1 MSSITRIT
9 HEGLQRQLWIHYLSK
24 EPLLV
29 NGTFGIGKSWTV
41 RQVARE
47 IAKEKGREYVEWNQL
62 SFEERV
68 NVIENP
74 GRFFVMKDSRAS
86 EMDPTDFKGIPEK
99 RDGFHVWEPPQEV
112 HYFSQDKAD
121 GILFLDEY
129 NHGHG
134 QVQST
139 LQKLIH
145 TREAGDT
152 GLNSNVGIFGA
163 GNLLSDRSNAKQV
176 NEAFQDRA
184 SQFILE
190 PPTPETWEEWA
201 TKAGISPGIIGY
213 VKFSGNLHSPAIG
226 EPQQK
231 SVTPRGYEK
240 LSELIEIVEQV
251 ENQPSTSTSVF
262 ENVDKRDVLYETAA
276 GRLGEGIAAEL
287 VPYLYLSENYSAEN
301 LFQNP
306 ETVDLPLAP
315 EETDTRSA
323 IISNLVTRY
332 ENEEDSEEKAGKLE
346 SILVLANRFRIEVEK
361 GGNGNEHAIMA
372 LTLAQRHDPDLFKKK
387 AINSEAYRELAPKV
401 NRILN
406 IEE

>member
-1 MSSITRIT
+1 MSSITRIS
-9 HEGLQRQLWIHYLSK
+9 HEGLQRQLWIHYEAK

-41 RQVARE
+41 RQVAKE
-47 IAKEKGREYVEWNQL
+47 IAENRGREFVEWNRL
-62 SFEERV
+62 TFEERV
-68 NVIENP
+68 SVIEEP
-74 GRFFVMKDSRAS
+74 RRYFVLKDARAS

-99 RDGFHVWEPPQEV
+99 RDGYHVWKSPQEI
-112 HYFSQDKAD
+112 HYFSQPEAD
-121 GILFLDEY
+121 GIIFLDEY

-139 LQKLIH
+139 LQKLIN

-152 GLNSNVGIFGA
+152 GLNDNIGIFGA

-201 TKAGISPGIIGY
+201 TQAGIHPGIIGY
-213 VKFSGNLHSPAIG
+213 VKFSGTLHNPAIG

-231 SVTPRGYEK
+231 SVTPRGFEK
-240 LSELIEIVEQV
+240 LSELVETLNAT
-251 ENQPSTSTSVF
+251 ENRQGSAF
-262 ENVDKRDVLYETAA
+262 QDVDTKTVLYETAA
-276 GRLGEGIAAEL
+276 GRLGEGVAAEL
-287 VPYLYLSENYSAEN
+287 IPYLYLSENYSADH

-306 ETVDLPLAP
+306 ETAELPTEA

-323 IISNLVTRY
+323 IISNLVQRY
-332 ENEEDSEEKAGKLE
+332 RDEKNPTEKTGKLDA
-346 SILVLANRFRIEVEK
+346 ILTIANRLRTEVEE
-361 GGNGNEHAIMA
+361 GGNGNEHAIMT
-372 LTLAQRHDPDLFKKK
+372 LTLTMRHDPDLFKKK
-387 AINSEAYRELAPKV
+387 AINSETYRDLAPKI

-406 IEE
+406 IQD